1 MEIQSKWNHRVD
13 NGDECEAAPLRERV
27 NSFQTRADAEIW
39 LRSGLRNRAACR
51 SSWWWA
57 ALCSSPVTVYCTS
70 LSGTSVSGLWR
81 KGYSQVTEFY
91 DKTIPATANVP
102 LCFLRLQSTN
112 DPYFSVFKRNEPSC
126 FHKHARAESREGF
139 ITVQATT
146 AYHIK
151 KGSHSSKHPL
161 FLWSADTIGG
171 VWRALSSDLSLK
183 DVSRP
188 PGSGRHSNFL
198 SFLQRATDCTFYS
211 WINQADK
218 D

>member
-1 MEIQSKWNHRVD
+1 MMSGSLFLSGHSLLHIFVRHLCFRSVEERLQPGHRVLRQ
-13 NGDECEAAPLRERV
+13 NNTSYGKRSPLFPPITILVCLRE
-27 NSFQTRADAEIW
+27 T
-39 LRSGLRNRAACR
+39 NRAA
-51 SSWWWA
+51 
-57 ALCSSPVTVYCTS
+57 
-70 LSGTSVSGLWR
+70 G
-81 KGYSQVTEFY
+81 
-91 DKTIPATANVP
+91 
-102 LCFLRLQSTN
+102 
-112 DPYFSVFKRNEPSC
+112 C